1 MNASRNITGGAG
13 RVCLVV
19 LVAVAAAAATP
30 AAAQIGAAALTGIVV
45 DASGAAVPAAMVT
58 VVAASTDL
66 PRTATTGPTGDYF
79 VQALPPGAYRVRVDA
94 SGFKALT
101 RDGLH
106 LATGETVRLDLR
118 LELGGLS
125 EGVTVT
131 ADAPLLRS
139 EASGLGHVVDH
150 RRIVDLPLNG
160 RTFISLAS
168 LLPGVALPPP
178 PAAPLPRINGGRPRT
193 NEYLFDGISVLQ
205 PEPGQVAFFP
215 NVDAIQEF
223 KIESNS
229 PPAEF
234 GRFNGGVVNLTTKS
248 GSNAVQGSLFEFF
261 RDKSLNARNAF
272 ATGVPTP
279 EYRRNQFGGVV
290 GGPIRRDRTFFFAD
304 YQGQRQTIGRTVIST
319 VPTLLQRQGV
329 FSETIAGRVPA
340 IYDPAT
346 TITSGGSTTR
356 SPFPGN
362 AIPAGRIDPVARA
375 LLERY
380 PLPTSV
386 GTANNYLRVAD
397 ESVDHDQFSLRLDH
411 RFPGNR
417 DQMFGRLTRFREGFL
432 PVTPLPDGSGVTT
445 GTLGPQN
452 TTSWSFASAFQRTF
466 TSHLLNELRVGD
478 TRRTVARAAAELGGT
493 ASASL
498 GLPGLPATA
507 RFPTT
512 VPTILI
518 AGYQQLG
525 SPANTA
531 SNFGTSVTEVA
542 DTLTWL
548 KGRHTIKVGADLRWQ
563 RVNVLQPPSPTG
575 VFTFSNLFSDLPGTA
590 NTGTPLA
597 SFLIGQV
604 QQFSID
610 LQQDEIRNRAHFQEY
625 FVQDDWRVSH
635 RVTVNAGVRYT
646 LNFPSTEQHDQVG
659 VFNLDTKQL
668 EYAGQNGQPR
678 AARRLHTHNFG
689 PRVGAVAR
697 LTDRTV
703 ARVGYGLV
711 WIEMAGITTPFTT
724 PVFPF
729 LQTVSQRTLD
739 NLTPAFT
746 LANGPTV
753 APIPLTANAGLGQGV
768 FSVDRDLGSGYVQQW
783 NTSLQRTL
791 GANISIEVAY
801 TGSKITRVGVPDTNL
816 NQLTAEQ
823 LAQGASLLQRV
834 PNPYFGV
841 VPRSSSLG
849 EPTITVA
856 QLLKPYPQYTTVSL
870 YRNNVGTT
878 IYHGAYVKLEQ
889 RLSGGL
895 SYLVSYTRSTLRDDA
910 SSVFDASILT
920 GPVANYPVADT
931 FNRRLERDD
940 STGDIP
946 HVLVASTVWD
956 VPFGAGRAHHP
967 GGVVGAVVN
976 DWTLA
981 GVVTLQS
988 GVPLAIAQTTN
999 HNAFAGFGTQRP
1011 NLVGDPELPAGERS
1025 TSRWFNTSAFV
1036 AAPPFALGTSSRNP
1050 VRGPGYRNLDLAVIR
1065 RVALPAGT
1073 ALEIRGEVFNVTNT
1087 PPLGAPNTTVGAA
1100 AFGTITTAGDPRVV
1114 QVALKVLF

>member
-1 MNASRNITGGAG
+1 MIWTWIRWSPIGIGGIGA
-13 RVCLVV
+13 L
-19 LVAVAAAAATP
+19 LAMLAAAP
-30 AAAQIGAAALTGIVV
+30 ALAQIGAATLTGTVA
-45 DASGAAVPAAMVT
+45 DATGAALPAATVT
-58 VVAASTDL
+58 VVAASTSL
-66 PRTATTGPTGDYF
+66 SRTVVTTSNGGYMVP
-79 VQALPPGAYRVRVDA
+79 ALPPGAYRVQVNA
-94 SGFKALT
+94 GGFKPLT
-101 RDGLH
+101 RDGIR
-106 LATGETVRLDLR
+106 LATGETIQLDLTV
-118 LELGGLS
+118 EVGGVS
-125 EGVTVT
+125 EGITIT
-131 ADAPLLRS
+131 ADAALLRS
-139 EASGLGHVVDH
+139 ASSGLGHVVDH

-160 RTFISLAS
+160 RSFITLAG
-168 LLPGVALPPP
+168 LVPGVALPPP
-178 PAAPLPRINGGRPRT
+178 PAAALPRINGGRPRT

-215 NVDAIQEF
+215 NVDAIQDF

-261 RDKSLNARNAF
+261 RDRSLNARNAF

-279 EYRRNQFGGVV
+279 VYRRNQFGGVV
-290 GGPIRRDRTFFFAD
+290 GGPIRRDRSFFFAD

-329 FSETIAGRVPA
+329 FSETIGGRVPA

-346 TITSGGSTTR
+346 TITSGGVTTR

-362 AIPAGRIDPVARA
+362 AIPTSRMDPVARA
-375 LLERY
+375 LFERY
-380 PLPTSV
+380 PLPTSG
-386 GTANNYLRVAD
+386 GTANNFRRVD
-397 ESVDHDQFSLRLDH
+397 NESVDQDQVSLRLDH

-417 DQMFGRLTRFREGFL
+417 DQMFGRLTRFREGVL

-445 GTLGPQN
+445 GTLGPQD
-452 TTSWSFASAFQRTF
+452 TTAWSFASAYQRTF
-466 TSHLLNELRVGD
+466 TSHLFNELRVGD
-478 TRRTVARAAAELGGT
+478 TRRTVARSAAELGGT

-507 RFPTT
+507 RFPST
-512 VPTILI
+512 VPTFLI

-525 SPANTA
+525 SPPNTA
-531 SNFGTSVTEVA
+531 TNFGTSVTEVA
-542 DTLTWL
+542 DTLTWMR
-548 KGRHTIKVGADLRWQ
+548 GRHTFKAGADLRWE

-575 VFTFSNLFSDLPGTA
+575 AFTFSNLFSDLPGSA

-597 SFLIGQV
+597 SFLLGQV

-625 FVQDDWRVSH
+625 FVQDDWRVTD

-659 VFNLDTKQL
+659 VFNLETRQL
-668 EYAGQNGQPR
+668 EYAGQGGQPR
-678 AARRLHTHNFG
+678 AARLLHKNNFG
-689 PRVGAVAR
+689 PRVGVVAR
-697 LTDRTV
+697 VTDTTV

-739 NLTPAFT
+739 NLMPAFT
-746 LANGPTV
+746 LASGPSV

-791 GANISIEVAY
+791 GANLSFEVAY
-801 TGSKITRVGVPDTNL
+801 TGSKITRVGLPDTNL
-816 NQLTAEQ
+816 NQLTTDQ

-834 PNPYFGV
+834 ANPYVGV

-849 EPTITVA
+849 DPTITVA

-889 RLSGGL
+889 RLAKGL

-920 GPVANYPVADT
+920 GPVASFPVADS
-931 FNRRLERDD
+931 FNRRLERDY

-946 HVLVASTVWD
+946 HVFVASTVWD
-956 VPFGAGRAHHP
+956 VPFGVGRAWHP
-967 GGVVGAVVN
+967 GGVVGALVN

-981 GVVTLQS
+981 GVATLQS

-999 HNAFAGFGTQRP
+999 NNAFAGFGTQRP
-1011 NLVGDPELPAGERS
+1011 NLVGDPELPADERS
-1025 TSRWFNTSAFV
+1025 TSRWFNTSAFA
-1036 AAPPFALGTSSRNP
+1036 AAPQFALGTSSRNP

-1073 ALEIRGEVFNVTNT
+1073 ALEIRGEIFNATNT

-1114 QVALKVLF
+1114 QVALKFLF

>member
-1 MNASRNITGGAG
+1 MTWTWIRTPPIGIGGLVTLLAVMATNPAG
-13 RVCLVV
+13 
-19 LVAVAAAAATP
+19 
-30 AAAQIGAAALTGIVV
+30 AQIGAAALTGIVV
-45 DASGAAVPAAMVT
+45 DATGAPLPAATVT
-58 VVAASTDL
+58 AVAAGTNLS
-66 PRTATTGPTGDYF
+66 RAVVTASDGGFLVPG
-79 VQALPPGAYRVRVDA
+79 LPPGPYRVRVDA
-94 SGFKALT
+94 VGFKPLT
-101 RDGLH
+101 RDGIRLV
-106 LATGETVRLDLR
+106 TGETIRLDLQ
-118 LELGGLS
+118 LEVGGVS
-125 EGVTVT
+125 EGLTIT

-139 EASGLGHVVDH
+139 TSSGLGHVVDH

-160 RTFISLAS
+160 RSVIALAS
-168 LLPGVALPPP
+168 LVPGVALPPP

-215 NVDAIQEF
+215 NIDAIQEF

-261 RDKSLNARNAF
+261 RNEALNARNLFAPAGPKPAF
-272 ATGVPTP
+272 
-279 EYRRNQFGGVV
+279 RRNQFGGVI
-290 GGPIRRDRTFFFAD
+290 GGPVRRDRTFFFAD

-329 FSETIAGRVPA
+329 FSEAIAGRVPA

-346 TITSGGSTTR
+346 TTTSGGATTR

-362 AIPAGRIDPVARA
+362 TIPTSRVDPVARV

-380 PLPTSV
+380 PLPTSG
-386 GTANNYLRVAD
+386 GTANNFRRVAN
-397 ESVDHDQFSLRLDH
+397 ESVDQDQLSLRIDH
-411 RFPGNR
+411 RFAGNR
-417 DQMFGRLTRFREGFL
+417 DQAFARLTRFSEAFL
-432 PVTPLPDGSGVTT
+432 PVTPLPEGSGLTT
-445 GTLGPQN
+445 GTLGPQD
-452 TTSWSFASAFQRTF
+452 TTAWSFASSYQRTF
-466 TSHLLNELRVGD
+466 SNTVFNELRIGD
-478 TRRTVARAAAELGGT
+478 TRRTVGRSATELSGP

-498 GLPGLPATA
+498 GLAGLPATA
-507 RFPTT
+507 RFPAT
-512 VPTILI
+512 VPTFLI

-525 SPANTA
+525 SPPNTA
-531 SNFGTSVTEVA
+531 TNFGTSVTQVA
-542 DTLTWL
+542 DTLTWM
-548 KGRHTIKVGADLRWQ
+548 KGRHTLKLGADLRWE

-575 VFTFSNLFSDLPGTA
+575 SFTFSNLFSDLPGTA

-597 SFLIGQV
+597 SFLLGQV

-610 LQQDEIRNRAHFQEY
+610 LQQDEIRNRAHVQEH
-625 FVQDDWRVSH
+625 FVQDDWKLTE

-646 LNFPSTEQHDQVG
+646 LNFPSTEQHDQVAL
-659 VFNLDTKQL
+659 FNLDTQQL
-668 EYAGQNGQPR
+668 EYAGRDGQPR
-678 AARRLHTHNFG
+678 AARQLHTLNFG
-689 PRVGAVAR
+689 PRVGIVAR
-697 LTDRTV
+697 VTDQTV
-703 ARVGYGLV
+703 ARVGYGMV
-711 WIEMAGITTPFTT
+711 WIEMAGSSTPFTT

-746 LANGPTV
+746 LASGPNV
-753 APIPLTANAGLGQGV
+753 APIPLTPTAGLGQGV
-768 FSVDRDLGSGYVQQW
+768 FAVDRTLGSGYVQQW
-783 NTSLQRTL
+783 NASLQRALTSNL
-791 GANISIEVAY
+791 SVEVAY
-801 TGSKITRVGVPDTNL
+801 TGSKITRVGIPDSNV
-816 NQLTAEQ
+816 NQLTTAQ
-823 LAQGASLLQRV
+823 LAQGAALLQRV

-841 VPRSSSLG
+841 IPRSSSLG
-849 EPTITVA
+849 DPTITAA

-889 RLSGGL
+889 RLSSGL
-895 SYLVSYTRSTLRDDA
+895 SYLVSYTRSMLRDDA

-920 GPVANYPVADT
+920 GPVASFPVADS
-931 FNRRLERDD
+931 FNRRLERDY

-946 HVLVASTVWD
+946 HVFVASTVWD
-956 VPFGAGRAHHP
+956 VPFGASRAHHP
-967 GGVVGAVVN
+967 GGVVGALVN

-988 GVPLAIAQTTN
+988 GVPLAIGQTTN
-999 HNAFAGFGTQRP
+999 NNAFAGFGTQRP
-1011 NLVGDPELPAGERS
+1011 NLVGNPALPAAERS

-1036 AAPPFALGTSSRNP
+1036 AAPQFAIGTSARNP

-1073 ALEIRGEVFNVTNT
+1073 ALEIRGELFNATNT

-1114 QVALKVLF
+1114 QLALKFLF